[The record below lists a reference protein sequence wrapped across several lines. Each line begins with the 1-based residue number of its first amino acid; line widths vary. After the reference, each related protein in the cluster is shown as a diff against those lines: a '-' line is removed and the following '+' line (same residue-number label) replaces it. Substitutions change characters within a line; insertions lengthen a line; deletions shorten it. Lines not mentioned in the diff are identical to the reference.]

1 MPVATA
7 KPSPSASATA
17 APAVSNGKIIV
28 QMVIGADGKALA
40 ELTAADVEKA
50 AKDAKDGM
58 LSIVVN
64 PTGNAKQIVVELPL
78 QSLAAAGNV
87 KSLKI
92 DTGTASIMLPE
103 SFLKTYKDA
112 KNSKLKLIVGTGD
125 ISGLPLSVS
134 SQMNAGTIKDI
145 SLSVDGVVIP
155 YDVLKTSG
163 IKLAL
168 PYTLKS
174 GEKAHKV
181 VVYYLNSNQQLETV
195 KNGRFNT
202 GTQMLELNLQQLGSY
217 VVVHSNVSFKD
228 TATANWAVNSIEALA
243 ARGAIQGM
251 DAEHFN
257 PSGNVTRAEFIK
269 ILMNAF
275 DLLDETAVSTF
286 TDVKD
291 GAWYASPIASAQKLG
306 IVKGKA
312 DGNFGASEEITR
324 QEMAVMIYRLAQTIN
339 IPLTD
344 GTNASGEAF
353 SDVNQLSADAAKA
366 VEVMRISGIINGMTS
381 NQFGPNGKATR
392 AQAAT
397 VIFRLFEQ
405 LQ

>member
-1 MPVATA
+1 M
-7 KPSPSASATA
+7 
-17 APAVSNGKIIV
+17 
-28 QMVIGADGKALA
+28 
-40 ELTAADVEKA
+40 
-50 AKDAKDGM
+50 
-58 LSIVVN
+58 
-64 PTGNAKQIVVELPL
+64 
-78 QSLAAAGNV
+78 
-87 KSLKI
+87 
-92 DTGTASIMLPE
+92 
-103 SFLKTYKDA
+103 
-112 KNSKLKLIVGTGD
+112 
-125 ISGLPLSVS
+125 
-134 SQMNAGTIKDI
+134 
-145 SLSVDGVVIP
+145 
-155 YDVLKTSG
+155 
-163 IKLAL
+163 
-168 PYTLKS
+168 
-174 GEKAHKV
+174 
-181 VVYYLNSNQQLETV
+181 
-195 KNGRFNT
+195 
-202 GTQMLELNLQQLGSY
+202 
-217 VVVHSNVSFKD
+217 
-228 TATANWAVNSIEALA
+228 
-243 ARGAIQGM
+243 
-251 DAEHFN
+251 
-257 PSGNVTRAEFIK
+257 TRAEFIK

-275 DLLDETAVSTF
+275 DLLDETAVSTL

-344 GTNASGEAF
+344 GTKASGEAF